1 MPHNLSFDW
10 MDFPEFS
17 VSLTC
22 DVVAAGAVLAVAV
35 LLALA
40 AELAGGAG
48 RVAVDAR
55 PAGAALAPARRR
67 VALGPVGALAP
78 VLAVLP
84 VETLRALL
92 VASKK

>member
-1 MPHNLSFDW
+1 MCHAVPA
-10 MDFPEFS
+10 EIS

-22 DVVAAGAVLAVAV
+22 DVMAAGAVLAVAV

-67 VALGPVGALAP
+67 VALGTVGALAP

-84 VETLRALL
+84 VETLGALL
-92 VASKK
+92 VASESNLG